1 MAFSLSTELL
11 LCPYFKESVAISSEF
26 RINLSIEISPSFSL
40 FMYSPEVAVAALR
53 TYSTFVAPNKIGFIP
68 ERGWFI
74 WRGNFFM
81 MFEDVG

>member
-1 MAFSLSTELL
+1 
-11 LCPYFKESVAISSEF
+11 
-26 RINLSIEISPSFSL
+26 
-40 FMYSPEVAVAALR
+40 MYSPEVAVAALR

-81 MFEDVG
+81 MFEDVIVFDF